1 MSTPRYK
8 LSFTVPHSSL
18 EICKQAAFSAGAG
31 TYAGGKYSEVC
42 FETPGT
48 GQFIPNQG
56 ARPAVG
62 EVGKVERTEEVKVE
76 ILCVGRDV
84 MLAAVEKMK
93 KYCDSAHPYEEPAYE
108 VYAIEDV

>member
-8 LSFTVPHSSL
+8 LTFTVPQSSL
-18 EICKQAAFSAGAG
+18 ETCKQAVFSAGAG

-48 GQFIPNQG
+48 GQYVPSQG
-56 ARPAVG
+56 SKPAIG
-62 EVGKVERTEEVKVE
+62 EAGKVVRVEEVKVE
-76 ILCVGRDV
+76 ILCTERQV
-84 MLAAVEKMK
+84 MLSAVDKLK
-93 KYCDSAHPYEEPAYE
+93 KAHPYEEVAYE